1 MAYFIAEI
9 SSNHDRNLERCY
21 RFIDKAAEIGCDAAK
36 FQLFKIDKL
45 FSSEILR
52 QRPEVAARKAWE
64 LPVEFLPL
72 LTKR

>member
-45 FSSEILR
+45 FSSDR
-52 QRPEVAARKAWE
+52 MSVG
-64 LPVEFLPL
+64 
-72 LTKR
+72 